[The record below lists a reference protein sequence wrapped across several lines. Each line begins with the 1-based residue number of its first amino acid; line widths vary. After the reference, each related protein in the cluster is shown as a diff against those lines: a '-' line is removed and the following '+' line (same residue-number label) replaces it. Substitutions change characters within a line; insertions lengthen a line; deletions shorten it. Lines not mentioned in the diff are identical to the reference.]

1 MDDQEEPTQETQD
14 YSLRCEEA
22 LSAMVQELI
31 SRSPLADR
39 EETLSAVCGG
49 LLGCTA
55 AHILACEGFEDE
67 YVEAAAGELIDAFE
81 AKVDELYAWYQ
92 GIDP

>member
-1 MDDQEEPTQETQD
+1 MDDQEEPTEEMQD

-39 EETLSAVCGG
+39 EETLAAVCGG
-49 LLGCTA
+49 LLGCTT
-55 AHILACEGFEDE
+55 AHILACEGFEE
-67 YVEAAAGELIDAFE
+67 EHFEPAAKELIDAFE
-81 AKVDELYAWYQ
+81 AKVDELYAKYQ
-92 GIDP
+92 GIES